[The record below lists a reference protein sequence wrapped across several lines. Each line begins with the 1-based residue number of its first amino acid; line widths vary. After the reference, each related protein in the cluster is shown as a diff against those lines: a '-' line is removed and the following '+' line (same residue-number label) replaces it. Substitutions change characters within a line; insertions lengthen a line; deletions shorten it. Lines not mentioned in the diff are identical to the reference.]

1 MNAHLGRLAPHAPPR
16 PGAIYI
22 AEGLGNFARAGQWIE
37 IDQKD
42 GGIINLDTGA
52 RLPLNMGGRT
62 GGDAMFFAGSPPAP
76 SDVHVALPIANFL
89 SAYRQPGQFLLDTLI
104 QQQPVDFTQFKYR
117 KMSGANTYL
126 VNDVRASEL
135 SSAPQIQLTTS
146 VVDGSTQDLR
156 VGTFIPY
163 RTEQQADF
171 PFLQASSLVAWN
183 AIMLWREYQ
192 AFKTSGQL
200 TSSSNWAS
208 SVRIALTGS
217 QNWGP
222 PGSEGADSD
231 PIRDLKSARRRKKAI
246 KYFVMSLEQSDWF
259 LAHPKVIDH
268 FKAYG
273 AGGTTYGIIQAMIR
287 GQKDGGDN
295 MQSPLEFI
303 VPGIGTVLVHN
314 GWATTDPSTEPT
326 PFWPTDIVIGISQ
339 SDTVPPNADVCT
351 ALTFRLKNPVDGGTT
366 GTPPPGAAEGVPTNN
381 GWRVRMIPLPQIG
394 SGGQLMIVDISE
406 RTLFT
411 ANDVGAFISGI
422 S

>member
-1 MNAHLGRLAPHAPPR
+1 MNALLGRLAPSTPPR

-22 AEGLGNFARAGQWIE
+22 AEGLANFARAGQWIE
-37 IDQKD
+37 IDQQG

-52 RLPLNMGGRT
+52 RLPLNAARPSGQSL
-62 GGDAMFFAGSPPAP
+62 MFGNNTPPAA

-89 SAYRQPGQFLLDTLI
+89 SAYRQPGQYLLDTLV

-156 VGTFIPY
+156 VGTFIPF

-171 PFLQASSLVAWN
+171 NFLQASSLVAWN

-192 AFKTSGQL
+192 AFKTSGLL
-200 TSSSNWAS
+200 TTSGNWAS
-208 SVRIALTGS
+208 AVRIALTGT

-231 PIRDLKSARRRKKAI
+231 PIRDLKAARRRKKAI

-259 LAHPKVIDH
+259 LAHPKVVDH

-295 MQSPLEFI
+295 MQNPLEFI

-314 GWATTDPSTEPT
+314 GWATTDPSVEPT
-326 PFWPTDIVIGISQ
+326 AFWPIDVVIGVSH
-339 SDTVPPNADVCT
+339 SETVPPNADVCT
-351 ALTFRLKNPVDGGTT
+351 ALTFRLKNPVDGG
-366 GTPPPGAAEGVPTNN
+366 GAATPPPGAAEGVPTNN

-394 SGGQLMIVDISE
+394 SGGQLMIIDISE